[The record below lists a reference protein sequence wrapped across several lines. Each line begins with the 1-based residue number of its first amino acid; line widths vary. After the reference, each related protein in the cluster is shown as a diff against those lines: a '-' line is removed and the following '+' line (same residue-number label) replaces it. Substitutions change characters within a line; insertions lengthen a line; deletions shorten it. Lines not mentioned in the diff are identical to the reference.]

1 MTNRHRFYR
10 YLASGGV
17 STAPH
22 YLTLYALVQMGTEP
36 VLGSTI
42 AALVGLVL
50 NYSVSRRWVF
60 DASAKIP
67 ETLARFALVWM
78 LALLI
83 NAWALASLLALGFH
97 YLVAQ
102 VTATGVLVL
111 INFNLHRRWTFSGAR
126 VPPLDK

>member
-17 STAPH
+17 STAAH

-50 NYSVSRRWVF
+50 NYSVSRRWRL
-60 DASAKIP
+60 K
-67 ETLARFALVWM
+67 
-78 LALLI
+78 LI
-83 NAWALASLLALGFH
+83 RTKTP
-97 YLVAQ
+97 VA
-102 VTATGVLVL
+102 VTCAT
-111 INFNLHRRWTFSGAR
+111 R
-126 VPPLDK
+126 